1 MTVTLNRSLQ
11 VLDSFGPERLSDIT
25 SAISQDVSL
34 LDAMVTGTVGVPQSF
49 ERPLPPQQRGFMRL
63 ESSGSATGL
72 AALPFASVC
81 DLVPDTCQHGG
92 GGLDEAVFDQIN
104 QLGLGSLDCMDDE
117 LISSLHSSDS
127 QLQEDLDSDS
137 GLSLESSSGGPVSP
151 GGSAAL
157 Q

>member
-1 MTVTLNRSLQ
+1 
-11 VLDSFGPERLSDIT
+11 
-25 SAISQDVSL
+25 
-34 LDAMVTGTVGVPQSF
+34 
-49 ERPLPPQQRGFMRL
+49 MRL

-104 QLGLGSLDCMDDE
+104 QLGLGNLDCMDDQ
-117 LISSLHSSDS
+117 LMSSLHSSDS
-127 QLQEDLDSDS
+127 QLQEDVDSDS

-151 GGSAAL
+151 GGCAFHSSSHFIRTIEAKKKSINYPIL
-157 Q
+157 ISDIYPKSTKKLNLRSMMNTF